1 VDRSKILGSLSEI
14 GDDLPFNISKKEK
27 RRSSQ
32 EDLPMEVQRKLA
44 IITDPATPMKE
55 RLGIEVEMMKNPK
68 EKSYLS
74 EFRHDFDR
82 KKYLTANEVKH
93 KEEEG
98 QLKKNLREEAKRAA
112 QEQEEFSKARLAEVE
127 EEMARRDREMKM
139 NKDVDLHRRKVVAK
153 DSEQLRKNA
162 ENVVAKVAEKKAR
175 EKLEEQERQARIK
188 KFRSKEGAKMAHVNR
203 VLTEALLDQH
213 ETKN

>member
-1 VDRSKILGSLSEI
+1 
-14 GDDLPFNISKKEK
+14 
-27 RRSSQ
+27 
-32 EDLPMEVQRKLA
+32 MEVQRKLA

-82 KKYLTANEVKH
+82 KKYLTAKEVKH

-112 QEQEEFSKARLAEVE
+112 QEQQEFSKARLAEVE
-127 EEMARRDREMKM
+127 EEMARQDREMKM

-175 EKLEEQERQARIK
+175 EKLEEQERQARINE
-188 KFRSKEGAKMAHVNR
+188 FRSKEGAKMAHVNR

-213 ETKN
+213 ETEN